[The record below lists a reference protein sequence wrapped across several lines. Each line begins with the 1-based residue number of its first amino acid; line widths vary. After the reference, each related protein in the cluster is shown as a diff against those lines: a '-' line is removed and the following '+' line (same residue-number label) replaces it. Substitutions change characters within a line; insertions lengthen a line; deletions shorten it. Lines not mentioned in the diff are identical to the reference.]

1 MKDNK
6 LNLTMLI
13 ALGIGAMIGTG
24 IFGIPADMASV
35 AGPFATI
42 VAWGI
47 TGFGI
52 LMLALT
58 FKILA
63 EKKPDVKGGLFGFA
77 KTGFGDYTG
86 AQVSWGYYI
95 SAILA
100 NIAYLLLFVEVLGYF
115 FPAITNSNNP
125 ERMSN
130 IQLVIITSII
140 WFLNFMLSRGTKE
153 TATVNVIT
161 TICKIVPLILFI
173 VFVLFAFDSKNLTT
187 DFYGKA
193 REAEIGSLFDQVKA
207 TMTITLW
214 TFVGIEGI
222 GVLSERAKNM
232 KDVGR
237 ATILAVVMTLGLYLL
252 VSIGSLGIMPSSE
265 LAELGNPST
274 AFVLSAIVGPWGEKL
289 ISVAIL
295 ISISGALIGW
305 TMIAVE
311 IVFLSA
317 KDGLMLKQLGEA
329 KDETPKNAIL
339 ATSILTQVLVTIAFF
354 FPSTYQFMYLVS
366 TSALLIPYLVST
378 VFAIKVITKDDVYE
392 GDKNKA
398 RDLIIAVLATIYAAW
413 LIYAAE
419 LVLLLLVTIVYAI
432 GIIIYYFN
440 QRSKQ
445 QKPFTTIT
453 GSISAIIILLSI
465 LAIYVLATGMV

>member
-35 AGPFATI
+35 ASPFATI

-77 KTGFGDYTG
+77 KIGFGEYTG

-100 NIAYLLLFVEVLGYF
+100 NIAYFLLFVEVLGYF
-115 FPAITNSNNP
+115 FPIITNQNKP
-125 ERMSN
+125 ENMSL
-130 IQLVIITSII
+130 IQLGIITCII
-140 WFLNFMLSRGTKE
+140 WALNFILSRGTKE
-153 TATVNVIT
+153 TASINVIT
-161 TICKIVPLILFI
+161 TICKIAPLILFI
-173 VFVLFAFDSKNLTT
+173 VFVIFAFDTKNLNT

-193 REAEIGSLFDQVKA
+193 RENEIGSLFDQIKA

-222 GVLSERAKNM
+222 GVLSERAKKM

-237 ATILAVVMTLGLYLL
+237 ATVLAVVVTLGLYLL
-252 VSIGSLGIMPSSE
+252 VSIGSLGIMPSDE
-265 LAELGNPST
+265 LAKLGNPST

-289 ISVAIL
+289 INIAIL

-317 KDGLMLKQLGEA
+317 KDGLMFKQLAEA
-329 KDETPKNAIL
+329 KNETPINAIL
-339 ATSILTQVLVTIAFF
+339 ATSILSQILVTIAFF

-378 VFAIKVITKDDVYE
+378 IFAVKVIIKDGVYE
-392 GDKNKA
+392 GDKNKT
-398 RDLIIAVLATIYAAW
+398 RDLIVAILATIYAGW

-419 LVLLLLVTIVYAI
+419 LVLLLLVSIVYAI
-432 GIIIYYFN
+432 GVVIYYFN
-440 QRSKQ
+440 QTSKK
-445 QKPFTTIT
+445 QKPFNAIS
-453 GSISAIIILLSI
+453 GSISALIIVLSVI
-465 LAIYVLATGMV
+465 SIYVLLTGVV